1 MEIIQDKN
9 ILKQISTEAT
19 VEEAKVILEKLAS
32 SLSCCDGGV
41 GLSAIQ
47 IGIAKRVFI
56 IKEHGIY
63 QSFINPKLVSC
74 EGEFVF
80 EKEKCLSFPGVVL
93 NTKRYYHCVLTRDV
107 LEGDSFRRETNY
119 FYYPEEMDEFHNRQ
133 NFISSIAV
141 QHEMDHLDGKVLI
154 DYGFEPTEKAG
165 RNDPCPCGKTI
176 NGKPIKYKKC
186 CG

>member
-9 ILKQISTEAT
+9 ILKQISTEAR
-19 VEEAKVILEKLAS
+19 VEEAKGILEKLAS
-32 SLSCCDGGV
+32 SLSYCEGGV

-56 IKEHGIY
+56 VKEHGVY
-63 QSFINPKLVSC
+63 QYFINPKLVSC

-80 EKEKCLSFPGVVL
+80 EKERCLSFPGVIL

-107 LEGDSFRRETNY
+107 LEGDSFRQETNY
-119 FYYPEEMDEFHNRQ
+119 FYYPEETDEFHTRQ

-141 QHEMDHLDGKVLI
+141 QHEMDHLDGKMLI
-154 DYGFEPTEKAG
+154 DYGFQINSKVG

-176 NGKPIKYKKC
+176 NGKPVKYKKC

>member
-1 MEIIQDKN
+1 MKIIQDEN
-9 ILKQISTEAT
+9 VLKQISTEAT
-19 VEEAKVILEKLAS
+19 VDEAKTIIRELEAT
-32 SLSCCDGGV
+32 LSICNNGV

-56 IKEHGIY
+56 VKDRDGYKH
-63 QSFINPKLVSC
+63 FINPKLVSC
-74 EGEFVF
+74 EGEFIF
-80 EKEKCLSFPGVVL
+80 ENEGCLSFPGIAL
-93 NTKRYYHCVLTRDV
+93 NTHRYYHYVIARDV
-107 LEGDSFRRETNY
+107 LEGDSFRQETNY
-119 FYYPEEMDEFHNRQ
+119 FYYPETTDEFESREFN
-133 NFISSIAV
+133 IASIAV

-154 DYGFEPTEKAG
+154 DYGLEKIKKVG